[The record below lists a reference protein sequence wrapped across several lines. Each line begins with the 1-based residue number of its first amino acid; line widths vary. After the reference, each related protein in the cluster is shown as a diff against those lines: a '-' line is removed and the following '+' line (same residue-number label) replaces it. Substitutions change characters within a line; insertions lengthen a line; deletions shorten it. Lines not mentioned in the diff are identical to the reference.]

1 MKSEEKWSRGKKA
14 SDKKNPT
21 KLEVTLRVG
30 EGTQHGRQVAASL
43 KRDMMGKALRY
54 SSSRAQ
60 V

>member
-54 SSSRAQ
+54 SSS
-60 V
+60 

>member
-1 MKSEEKWSRGKKA
+1 MEQGEESFRQKK
-14 SDKKNPT
+14 PT

-30 EGTQHGRQVAASL
+30 KGTQHGRQVAASL
-43 KRDMMGKALRY
+43 KRDMMGKALRS

>member
-1 MKSEEKWSRGKKA
+1 M
-14 SDKKNPT
+14 KKNGAGGRKLQT
-21 KLEVTLRVG
+21 KKTTKHEVTLRVG

>member
-1 MKSEEKWSRGKKA
+1 M
-14 SDKKNPT
+14 KKNGAGGRKLQTKKKTT

-54 SSSRAQ
+54 SSSQAQ